1 MKTKL
6 KIVQQVYERPPGHP
20 SSRTVSEGVVNAPH
34 TLIKTAI
41 TKMAS
46 VGQGE
51 DGRDLCAAEKN
62 GTGLAIMEDTT
73 EVHQQVEPLLIKS
86 SKYTPKGILLGWTQ
100 EK

>member
-1 MKTKL
+1 M
-6 KIVQQVYERPPGHP
+6 
-20 SSRTVSEGVVNAPH
+20 NAPP

-51 DGRDLCAAEKN
+51 DGRDLYAVEKN
-62 GTGLAIMEDTT
+62 GTGLTIMEDTT
-73 EVHQQVEPLLIKS
+73 AVHQQIEPLLIKS
-86 SKYTPKGILLGWTQ
+86 SKYTPKGILLGWTH